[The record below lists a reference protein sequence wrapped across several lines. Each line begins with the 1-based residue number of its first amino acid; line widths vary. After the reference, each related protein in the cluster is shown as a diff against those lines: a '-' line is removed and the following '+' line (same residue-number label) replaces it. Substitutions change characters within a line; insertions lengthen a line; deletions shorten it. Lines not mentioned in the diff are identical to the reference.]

1 MHTHLKNSFS
11 MIYFFKYIKS
21 SSYRSPC
28 AIWLGCW
35 EWRARMACHQTESTT
50 AHTGLQSTMNI
61 NTTSMLY
68 IRKRSKKYT
77 EDDKKLQS
85 PHNPDGHSALIHYV
99 ALLLK
104 DNLVMWPPHYNLV
117 CKKTMI
123 DSWVSVHM
131 YVYVCVWAL
140 MNAHMRLPFYM
151 YI

>member
-1 MHTHLKNSFS
+1 
-11 MIYFFKYIKS
+11 
-21 SSYRSPC
+21 
-28 AIWLGCW
+28 
-35 EWRARMACHQTESTT
+35 MACHQTESTT

-104 DNLVMWPPHYNLV
+104 DNLVM
-117 CKKTMI
+117 
-123 DSWVSVHM
+123 
-131 YVYVCVWAL
+131 
-140 MNAHMRLPFYM
+140 
-151 YI
+151 